1 MDIEGVDDEKN
12 VNVSLKWSNERLKR
26 KTRFCFL
33 WCSLFPEDYDIS
45 IEELARYMM
54 GIDEFGTITCLE
66 EMRNKVRVMINNL
79 KDSYLL
85 LESNRETHVKMR
97 DMDSDVA
104 LWIVSK
110 GENEFTL
117 RVCTRL
123 EERKL

>member
-1 MDIEGVDDEKN
+1 MDIEGVDDKKN
-12 VNVSLKWSNERLKR
+12 VYVSIKWSNERLKC

-33 WCSLFPEDYDIS
+33 LFSLFPEDYDIS

-97 DMDSDVA
+97 DMVSDVA